1 MKKNGKTEVSTMRK
15 RTLSIILIICLLF
28 SMNPAYVFATED
40 VEGGAYVVG
49 NNVTVNKLL
58 EQSKFTAKQGHG
70 FAAEVGNN
78 LIDKAKGNNAVIV
91 GNDNVKNGPDRLI
104 IGRDGSRTW
113 IQDKYYNT
121 AKKSVNACFENNQ
134 FRYVDADGNAMQIE
148 VASDQYDEAVLLMK
162 EKIQKGYLKNAGVTD
177 PEEAYKIVK
186 KGSLKYNQAVNL
198 AKGGTV
204 ESLVFDAA
212 NGVVSATSAFGIST
226 VVVYTVA
233 TLNGYSPDEAMDVA
247 IDEGLKTGSVVFGT
261 SVIAG
266 QLTKSNAKNLFKP
279 TSEALVKAYGD
290 DFAKAIL
297 KSVGEEITGLSD
309 DAVRTKA
316 AEILRKQ
323 WLVTGIT
330 IALLTAEDVKDIV
343 QGRISSE
350 QLIKNLAVLTAGVAG
365 GYAGAVVGGTISSA
379 ILPGAGTTAGSVAGS
394 IVGGAA
400 AGYGAEK
407 LLGLIIKEDADQM
420 LEIIEVEFY
429 KLADDYILSESEAN
443 NVMVALKIELEGDKL
458 KDMFASEDREAF
470 AVELIEPLVKK
481 EIAKRSEIIIP
492 TAEEMRDELKTT
504 LKGVV
509 YIH

>member
-1 MKKNGKTEVSTMRK
+1 MKKNGKAEVTTMRK

-78 LIDKAKGNNAVIV
+78 LIDKAKGNNAIVV
-91 GNDNVKNGPDRLI
+91 GNDNAKNGPDRLI
-104 IGRDGSRTW
+104 IGRDGSKTW

-121 AKKSVNACFENNQ
+121 AKKSINACFEKNQ
-134 FRYVDADGNAMQIE
+134 FRYIDPDGNPMQIE
-148 VASDQYDEAVLLMK
+148 VASDQYDEAVILMK
-162 EKIQKGYLKNAGVTD
+162 EKIQKGYLKNAGISN

-186 KGSLKYNQAVNL
+186 KGSLTHPQAVNL
-198 AKGGTV
+198 AKSGTI
-204 ESLVFDAA
+204 ESLTFDAV
-212 NGVVSATSAFGIST
+212 NGIVSTTSAFGIST

-233 TLNGYSPDEAMDVA
+233 SLNGCSQEEALEIAVE
-247 IDEGLKTGSVVFGT
+247 EGLKTGNVVFGT
-261 SVIAG
+261 SIIAG
-266 QLTKSNAKNLFKP
+266 QVTKSSAKNIFKP

-297 KSVGEEITGLSD
+297 NSVGKETVGLTD
-309 DAVRTKA
+309 DVLRVKA

-323 WLVTGIT
+323 WLTAGIT
-330 IALLTAEDVKDIV
+330 IALLSAEDVIDIV
-343 QGRISSE
+343 QGRISAE

-365 GYAGAVVGGTISSA
+365 GYVGMVVGGAASSVV
-379 ILPGAGTTAGSVAGS
+379 PGLGTSVGSAAGG

-400 AGYGAEK
+400 AGYGADK
-407 LLGLIIKEDADQM
+407 ILGLFIKEDAEEM
-420 LEIIEVEFY
+420 LEIIETEFY
-429 KLADDYILSESEAN
+429 KLADEYLLNENEAN
-443 NVMVALKIELEGDKL
+443 NIMEDLRTELEGDKL
-458 KDMFASEDREAF
+458 KEMFAAEDRNEF
-470 AVELIEPLVKK
+470 AVKLLEQLIQSEVS
-481 EIAKRSEIIIP
+481 KRSEIIIP
-492 TAEEMRDELKTT
+492 TAKEMRDELKTT

>member
-1 MKKNGKTEVSTMRK
+1 
-15 RTLSIILIICLLF
+15 
-28 SMNPAYVFATED
+28 
-40 VEGGAYVVG
+40 
-49 NNVTVNKLL
+49 
-58 EQSKFTAKQGHG
+58 
-70 FAAEVGNN
+70 
-78 LIDKAKGNNAVIV
+78 
-91 GNDNVKNGPDRLI
+91 
-104 IGRDGSRTW
+104 
-113 IQDKYYNT
+113 
-121 AKKSVNACFENNQ
+121 
-134 FRYVDADGNAMQIE
+134 
-148 VASDQYDEAVLLMK
+148 
-162 EKIQKGYLKNAGVTD
+162 
-177 PEEAYKIVK
+177 
-186 KGSLKYNQAVNL
+186 
-198 AKGGTV
+198 
-204 ESLVFDAA
+204 
-212 NGVVSATSAFGIST
+212 
-226 VVVYTVA
+226 
-233 TLNGYSPDEAMDVA
+233 
-247 IDEGLKTGSVVFGT
+247 
-261 SVIAG
+261 
-266 QLTKSNAKNLFKP
+266 LFKP